1 METQKK
7 RRGDRKDGRLM
18 RELDSLHY
26 VTGILYPNR
35 CDNEAY
41 ISQRIDLTN
50 MNAYIAKKNET
61 ETEFPYTMFH
71 LVLAALAFLHCKDE
85 YTLSDIHDYLRRQ
98 VTECR
103 SDKVDPSTGAMDIL
117 IRIPLFVSKAAIH
130 LLMWLDKH
138 GWVPADIIATDPY
151 YSSVVISNLG
161 SIKLKCGYHHLT
173 NWGTCSLFCII
184 GEKAVRP
191 IYAPDGTMTMKET
204 LDLGLTI
211 DERLADGYYY
221 SKSVRLLKHLL
232 EHPEELEKPMKEEVI
247 YE

>member
-71 LVLAALAFLHCKDE
+71 LVLAALMKTITLRPQAEPLHRQQQL
-85 YTLSDIHDYLRRQ
+85 LSAQRGI
-98 VTECR
+98 
-103 SDKVDPSTGAMDIL
+103 
-117 IRIPLFVSKAAIH
+117 
-130 LLMWLDKH
+130 
-138 GWVPADIIATDPY
+138 
-151 YSSVVISNLG
+151 
-161 SIKLKCGYHHLT
+161 
-173 NWGTCSLFCII
+173 
-184 GEKAVRP
+184 
-191 IYAPDGTMTMKET
+191 
-204 LDLGLTI
+204 
-211 DERLADGYYY
+211 
-221 SKSVRLLKHLL
+221 RLLRG
-232 EHPEELEKPMKEEVI
+232 EEAVLR
-247 YE
+247 